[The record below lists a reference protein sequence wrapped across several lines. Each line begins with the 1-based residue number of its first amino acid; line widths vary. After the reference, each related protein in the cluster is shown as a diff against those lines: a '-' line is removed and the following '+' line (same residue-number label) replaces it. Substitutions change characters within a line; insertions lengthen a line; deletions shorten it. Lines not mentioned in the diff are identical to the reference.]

1 MSITIR
7 PAIAADVSA
16 LFGLVRELALFERAP
31 EAVHNS
37 EAQMLEEGFGAT
49 PYFFALVAE
58 SNDTKEVIGMT
69 LYHWAY
75 STWKGKYIYLDDFYV
90 KEKMRG
96 QGIGKQLMDAFLLEA
111 KTLAAHG
118 VKWQVLDWNTNAI
131 DFYKKY
137 EVNFDPEWI
146 NCWMNL

>member
-7 PAIAADVSA
+7 PAAATDVPA
-16 LFGLVRELALFERAP
+16 LFELVRELALFERAP
-31 EAVHNS
+31 DAVHNS
-37 EAQMLEEGFGAT
+37 AAQMLEEGFGAT
-49 PYFFALVAE
+49 PYYFALVAE
-58 SNDTKEVIGMT
+58 SIDTKEVIGMT

-90 KEKMRG
+90 KENRRG
-96 QGIGKQLMDAFLLEA
+96 EGIGKQLMDTFLLEA
-111 KTLAAHG
+111 QILGAYG

-137 EVNFDPEWI
+137 EVKFDPEWI